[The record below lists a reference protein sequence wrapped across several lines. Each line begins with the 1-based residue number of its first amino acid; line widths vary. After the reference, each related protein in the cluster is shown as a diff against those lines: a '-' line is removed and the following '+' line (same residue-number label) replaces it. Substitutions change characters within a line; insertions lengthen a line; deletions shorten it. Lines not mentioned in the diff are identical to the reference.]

1 MITFCNRLY
10 RAYGILTG
18 PALWVLLIGMLAMVV
33 TACGSSPV
41 TQQPSWLYR
50 NTRAII
56 GGQVDVTVEIADN
69 ANQNSPIAVDLIV
82 VYDEKLM
89 EQLMGMTAGD
99 WFARR
104 SQIRRDYLDGA
115 GFDSWGWEWIPG
127 QKVPVQKLPLK
138 PAAIGGV
145 VFAKFITPGAHR
157 SRINP
162 FDDVTIFLRE
172 NDFAVNIP
180 NDITDNIE
188 FSED

>member
-89 EQLMGMTAGD
+89 EQLLGMTAGD

-115 GFDSWGWEWIPG
+115 GFDSWGWE
-127 QKVPVQKLPLK
+127 
-138 PAAIGGV
+138 
-145 VFAKFITPGAHR
+145 
-157 SRINP
+157 
-162 FDDVTIFLRE
+162 
-172 NDFAVNIP
+172 
-180 NDITDNIE
+180 
-188 FSED
+188 